1 MLLWTGSWGVSG
13 SPHVAL
19 AFSEAG
25 LMVHGGGQGGLN
37 TCCCCATTDSE
48 ESFSGA
54 ELQAMVPRECRHLC
68 WLRADPELGL
78 TA

>member
-1 MLLWTGSWGVSG
+1 
-13 SPHVAL
+13 
-19 AFSEAG
+19 
-25 LMVHGGGQGGLN
+25 MVHGGGRGGLN
-37 TCCCCATTDSE
+37 TCCRCGTTDSE